1 MTCGNALE
9 NTYLCIEMKTIDRET
24 VQKILDTADIVE
36 VVSDFVHLRRRGANY
51 IGLCPF
57 HNERTPSF
65 SVSRSKGICK
75 CFSCGKGGSPVN
87 FIMEH
92 EQLSYW
98 EALRYLAKKYHIE
111 IQEHEVTDAE
121 RQEMNERQGMME
133 VNDFA
138 MKHFEHNLADTP
150 DGREIGLAYFR
161 ERGINEWAIKRFH
174 LGYSLDKR
182 DDLLSAAKAQGFNEK
197 YLLDTGLCAKSERG
211 TVYDRFKA
219 RVMYPVFTI
228 SGKVV
233 AFGGRTLRTDKE
245 VAKYVNSP
253 ESEIYHKNQELYGFY
268 QAKNAIGKTDK
279 CIMVEGYLDVISM
292 HQSGMENV
300 VASSGTSL
308 TEGQIRAVRR
318 FTDNVTLVYD
328 ADAAGIKASL
338 RGIRLLLSEKMN
350 VKVVSL
356 PAGEDPDSFAQS
368 HSASEVERY
377 FSENEV
383 DIIAFMARVL
393 LSSVDVSDPTAR
405 AKVINVILETVA
417 CVDEPV
423 KRQEYLT
430 ECSRLLDVSEQVLL
444 RQLNIFITRRH
455 EEEYK
460 ERQREKARSSLDNG
474 QAAEQLPESGSDAQA
489 EAEASAPLLTFSE
502 NRLEPYE
509 KMLAR
514 YIVRYGMCY
523 LFDLTAED
531 GSVVP
536 GSVFDLISSELK
548 IDGIT
553 FANKSYA
560 GIVSIAAGL
569 KSSWAAERSLFAARL
584 DGECK
589 AMIERKRSELAM
601 KGGDMGSIVSA
612 ESKLVAEIES
622 YRQDKLEEFDA
633 SYLREKLVN
642 SDDDAVRPVAN
653 ELVADR
659 YNLSKIY
666 DRMGGVESERDQLRI
681 LVPRAINEL
690 RAAIVGD
697 MITQLTKEL
706 STLPASSS
714 ERAAEIMQQI
724 CTYKEFQRKL
734 VKALGERII
743 LPVR

>member
-1 MTCGNALE
+1 MRR
-9 NTYLCIEMKTIDRET
+9 IDQET
-24 VQKILDTADIVE
+24 VQRIIDAADIVE
-36 VVSDFVHLRRRGANY
+36 VVSDFVKLRRSGANY
-51 IGLCPF
+51 KGLCPF

-65 SVSRSKGICK
+65 SVNKARNICK

-92 EQLSYW
+92 EQLSYQ
-98 EALRYLAKKYHIE
+98 EALRYLARKYNIE
-111 IQEHEVTDAE
+111 IVEKEQTDEE
-121 RQEMNERQGMME
+121 RVLQNRREALFALNE
-133 VNDFA
+133 FA
-138 MKHFEHNLADTP
+138 IKTFEANLHDTSE
-150 DGREIGLAYFR
+150 GRSIALAYFR
-161 ERGINEWAIKRFH
+161 HRGVSDAMIARFH
-174 LGYSLDKR
+174 LGYAIDRSRAFIDAAV
-182 DDLLSAAKAQGFNEK
+182 SAGFTMDV
-197 YLLDTGLCAKSERG
+197 LVHTGLAGQSDRG
-211 TVYDRFKA
+211 GQTSYYDRYRSRVIFPIHSVSGRVVGFGA
-219 RVMYPVFTI
+219 RTMR
-228 SGKVV
+228 S
-233 AFGGRTLRTDKE
+233 DKE

-489 EAEASAPLLTFSE
+489 EAGASAPLLTFSE